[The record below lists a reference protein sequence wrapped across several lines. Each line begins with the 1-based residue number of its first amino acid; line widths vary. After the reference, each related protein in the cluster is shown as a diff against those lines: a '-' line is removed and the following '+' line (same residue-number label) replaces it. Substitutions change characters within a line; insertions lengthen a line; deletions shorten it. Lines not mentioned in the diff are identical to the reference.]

1 MTVQEIAGE
10 LISLCQQ
17 LKFNEAQERLYA
29 QNIRS
34 LEPEGAPNHDVR
46 GMDNLK
52 VKEQQFNSM
61 FEVHGFKVSEPLFS
75 GNFFSVRMLLDA
87 THKESKQRM
96 SMDELAVYEV
106 NDGKIVLEQFFYPL
120 QPST

>member
-10 LISLCQQ
+10 LISLCRQ
-17 LKFNEAQERLYA
+17 LKFSEAQEKLYA

-34 LEPEGAPNHDVR
+34 LEPEGTPNHDVR

-52 VKEQQFNSM
+52 VKEEQFNGM
-61 FEVHGFKVSEPLFS
+61 FEVHGLEVSEPLFS
-75 GNFFSVRMLLDA
+75 GNFFSVRMVLDA

-96 SMDELAVYEV
+96 SLDELAVFEV
-106 NDGKIVLEQFFYPL
+106 SDGKVVLEQFFYPL
-120 QPST
+120 QQSA